1 MRSLECGDS
10 SPLWLELQVS
20 PLGLSQSGEES
31 PHSKESALRFVDSE
45 SKLNACF
52 LGAQRSNPPDR

>member
-10 SPLWLELQVS
+10 SPLWLELQVC

-31 PHSKESALRFVDSE
+31 PHSIEPALRFADPE
-45 SKLNACF
+45 
-52 LGAQRSNPPDR
+52 